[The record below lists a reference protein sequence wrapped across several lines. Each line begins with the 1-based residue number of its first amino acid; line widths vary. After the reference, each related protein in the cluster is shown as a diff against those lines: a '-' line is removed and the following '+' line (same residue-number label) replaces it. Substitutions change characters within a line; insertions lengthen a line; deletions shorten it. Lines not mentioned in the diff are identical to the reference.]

1 MSYKVFL
8 SHNGS
13 DRPWAEWIAKRSTQ
27 VGIQVYLFEHDPR
40 PGTLVAAKVQGAIQ
54 DSDAVIV
61 LLTHSGTSS
70 AYVQQEIGYATAA
83 RRLII
88 PLVWP
93 GQQRK
98 GLAMLE
104 GIEWVPFD
112 PSNPEQALIR
122 ILKYLDQLK
131 TKKEA
136 SQAILALGALII
148 AAFALSRQS

>member
-1 MSYKVFL
+1 
-8 SHNGS
+8 
-13 DRPWAEWIAKRSTQ
+13 
-27 VGIQVYLFEHDPR
+27 
-40 PGTLVAAKVQGAIQ
+40 
-54 DSDAVIV
+54 
-61 LLTHSGTSS
+61 
-70 AYVQQEIGYATAA
+70 
-83 RRLII
+83 
-88 PLVWP
+88 
-93 GQQRK
+93 
-98 GLAMLE
+98 MLE